1 VHHDHRPCRS
11 SQGPGPGHR
20 QPPGGFHHDQG
31 WRDRLQ
37 ARDHDGHPGRIMA
50 DVPGV
55 IRGTQGPVQL
65 RLGDLKANQH
75 AGLTQSDGSI
85 MQGVGYGLMEELQVE
100 DGRAINLSFGD
111 YKLPTM
117 RDVPPLT
124 TVLVESGN
132 GVGPYQIKGIG
143 ESPLTPVAP
152 AIANAVADAVG
163 VRIRE
168 LALTSEKIYRTLLDN
183 TPG

>member
-1 VHHDHRPCRS
+1 
-11 SQGPGPGHR
+11 
-20 QPPGGFHHDQG
+20 
-31 WRDRLQ
+31 
-37 ARDHDGHPGRIMA
+37 
-50 DVPGV
+50 
-55 IRGTQGPVQL
+55 
-65 RLGDLKANQH
+65 
-75 AGLTQSDGSI
+75 
-85 MQGVGYGLMEELQVE
+85 MEELQVE

-152 AIANAVADAVG
+152 AIANALADAVG
-163 VRIRE
+163 VRIRD
-168 LALTSEKIYRTLLDN
+168 LPLTSEKIYRALLDN

>member
-1 VHHDHRPCRS
+1 
-11 SQGPGPGHR
+11 
-20 QPPGGFHHDQG
+20 
-31 WRDRLQ
+31 
-37 ARDHDGHPGRIMA
+37 
-50 DVPGV
+50 
-55 IRGTQGPVQL
+55 
-65 RLGDLKANQH
+65 
-75 AGLTQSDGSI
+75 
-85 MQGVGYGLMEELQVE
+85 
-100 DGRAINLSFGD
+100 
-111 YKLPTM
+111 M

-163 VRIRE
+163 VRIRD
-168 LALTSEKIYRTLLDN
+168 LPLTSEKIYRALLDN